1 MYGVAG
7 FHSLREEGC
16 SAEARSGLGI
26 MEPQKLGVM
35 MRGMERKR
43 ACGARAAKDRACG
56 RIGGRSVAR
65 RAAGVRRRPRR
76 RVVGSMGVNCV
87 VEGRGYLFVVW
98 WTLEIGR
105 AEIVFQALSVRI
117 G

>member
-1 MYGVAG
+1 M
-7 FHSLREEGC
+7 
-16 SAEARSGLGI
+16 GI

-43 ACGARAAKDRACG
+43 AWGWDCAMAAKDRVCG